1 MFFLFFCVRIFFLP
15 EWTLQRL
22 PSDGHLAELIR
33 HPEIM
38 KKVQNELEQVV
49 GLKRMVQES
58 ELSHL
63 KYLEMVVKE
72 VFRLHPA
79 APLLVP
85 HQPLEDCIVNNF
97 HIPKMS
103 RVIVNVWAIGRDP
116 CAWTDAHKFFPERF
130 IGSKVDAKENYF
142 ELIPFGSGRR
152 GCVGIQMGLL
162 MVHFVLAQLLHCF
175 DWKLPNGTLPG
186 LPGDLD
192 MTEEFGLN
200 CSLAHDVIAIP
211 IYRLKTI

>member
-1 MFFLFFCVRIFFLP
+1 MDTTTTTIG
-15 EWTLQRL
+15 WAI
-22 PSDGHLAELIR
+22 AELIR

-38 KKVQNELEQVV
+38 KKVQNELEEVV

-72 VFRLHPA
+72 VFRLHPP
-79 APLLVP
+79 APLLIP
-85 HQPLEDCIVNNF
+85 HQPLKDCIVNDF

-103 RVIVNVWAIGRDP
+103 RVIVNAWAIGRDP

-130 IGSKVDAKENYF
+130 IGSKVDVKGNHF

-162 MVHFVLAQLLHCF
+162 KVHFVLAQLLHCF
-175 DWKLPNGTLPG
+175 DWKLPNGMLPV
-186 LPGDLD
+186 DLD
-192 MTEEFGLN
+192 MTEEFGIS
-200 CSLAHDVIAIP
+200 CPLAHDVMVTP
-211 IYRLKTI
+211 IYCLKN